1 MLLHRKVVYL
11 HLVVKEVLIE
21 CMSFLLRQQIDINR
35 NLLRV
40 ECVISSY
47 NSLED
52 TALLAAERAAIRL
65 DGLFHE
71 FALFSTGIINKNCL
85 RYGLD
90 MKFCKC
96 TYIHILF

>member
-1 MLLHRKVVYL
+1 MLLHRKVVHL

-71 FALFSTGIINKNCL
+71 FALFSTG
-85 RYGLD
+85 
-90 MKFCKC
+90 MA
-96 TYIHILF
+96 